1 MVRRECL
8 VLWFCNIIPQGYES
22 VTGYNYESWHYRYIG
37 KDNALE
43 MINSGK
49 ILEVYLREKN

>member
-1 MVRRECL
+1 VIS
-8 VLWFCNIIPQGYES
+8 FPQGYES

-49 ILEVYLREKN
+49 ILEIYLREKN